1 MIIFLLK
8 INSKGRGREEL
19 ETTRSGGRLRIQ
31 FMAIPARPAKSNF
44 GKDIFLQIASFIY
57 FIFMKKNFKKIHKLK
72 NHFWVFSEDFFGDNF
87 FGFLDDILQQLIAFL
102 FIEMNAHNIEIIM
115 WVCERSQFDYCQRLW
130 WKKKNL
136 KLIFLKFYQ
145 RSHHHYFF
153 GGNWIRFKYIKKS
166 QWDTQAYENVLVHFN
181 NIIKIEIK

>member
-72 NHFWVFSEDFFGDNF
+72 NHF
-87 FGFLDDILQQLIAFL
+87 
-102 FIEMNAHNIEIIM
+102 
-115 WVCERSQFDYCQRLW
+115 
-130 WKKKNL
+130 
-136 KLIFLKFYQ
+136 
-145 RSHHHYFF
+145 
-153 GGNWIRFKYIKKS
+153 
-166 QWDTQAYENVLVHFN
+166 
-181 NIIKIEIK
+181 